1 MGNHTKP
8 VLSVC
13 FDQNGDN
20 IFSGGCDNIIK
31 IWNPQQNKFM
41 NLGQHQAPVR
51 CVEYSS
57 GNNGFVISGSWDSNI
72 SFWDVRNNG
81 SGNIKP
87 LFQQNLGSKIY
98 AMTQKGQ
105 YLVVALSDND
115 IKTFDLRNNAKE
127 MHSISQEVRNK
138 KQGSKEPVALK
149 KQIRC
154 IDIFPNGRGYVS
166 ASIGGRVIIKHFDRH
181 NEGSKDFSYKCHR
194 HFTDRQKKISNI
206 FGVNVVKFHQ
216 QSEVFATGGDDGE
229 IVTWDKDGRAKL
241 FTFDAMKI
249 NGYTNNT
256 GNNDRNID
264 YGRMPVVDIDYHKN
278 GQYMLYATS
287 YNWNKGKEWFDKSQQ
302 KPQVYLHQ
310 INRKELDKSSKGK

>member
-1 MGNHTKP
+1 MG
-8 VLSVC
+8 
-13 FDQNGDN
+13 
-20 IFSGGCDNIIK
+20 
-31 IWNPQQNKFM
+31 
-41 NLGQHQAPVR
+41 
-51 CVEYSS
+51 
-57 GNNGFVISGSWDSNI
+57 
-72 SFWDVRNNG
+72 
-81 SGNIKP
+81 
-87 LFQQNLGSKIY
+87 
-98 AMTQKGQ
+98 
-105 YLVVALSDND
+105 VALSDND

-194 HFTDRQKKISNI
+194 HFTDRQKKVSNI

-241 FTFDAMKI
+241 FTFKVMEIPNYRNQSGND
-249 NGYTNNT
+249 NNH
-256 GNNDRNID
+256 ID
-264 YGRMPVVDIDYHKN
+264 NSRMPIVALDYHAN
-278 GQYMLYATS
+278 GQYMLDATS
-287 YNWNKGKEWFDKSQQ
+287 YNWNKGIAFNDTQQQ
-302 KPQVYLHQ
+302 KPQIYLHQ
-310 INRKELDKSSKGK
+310 VQKAECDKNKKK